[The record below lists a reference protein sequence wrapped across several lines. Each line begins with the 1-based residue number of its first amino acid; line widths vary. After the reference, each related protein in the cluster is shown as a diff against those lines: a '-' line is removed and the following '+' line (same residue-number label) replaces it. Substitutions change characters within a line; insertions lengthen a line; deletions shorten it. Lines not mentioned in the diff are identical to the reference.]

1 MNERR
6 GGMRHRRPRLTR
18 SADFDRVYRRGR
30 SAATRSFVLYAF
42 PSAAA
47 DTKNGSD
54 EQEVSGEANVDA
66 RPDIRLGVSVG
77 RRVGG
82 AVDRNRVKRLLREA
96 FWALDDQLPVGH
108 DFVVVARAGA
118 AETAEHAGLDGVRS
132 ELEELLGR
140 LAANP
145 AGRSA

>member
-42 PSAAA
+42 PSA
-47 DTKNGSD
+47 DRD
-54 EQEVSGEANVDA
+54 ESNEDPRDA
-66 RPDIRLGVSVG
+66 TRLGVSVG

-82 AVDRNRVKRLLREA
+82 AVERNRVKRLLREA
-96 FWALDDQLPVGH
+96 FWALDAQLPEGH
-108 DFVVVARAGA
+108 DFVIVARAGA
-118 AETAEHAGLDGVRS
+118 AEAADQAGVDGVQK
-132 ELEELLGR
+132 ELEDLLGR
-140 LAANP
+140 LEAAD
-145 AGRSA
+145 RSG